1 MMPGFERSTAIEIEI
16 AHLRDLDL
24 AGLRARWRTSFG
36 RQAPAH
42 LPKHLLL
49 RLLAYRIQAQ
59 ALGDLDPATNRFLD
73 RLAGRTG
80 EATPIAADAGLRP
93 GTLLVREW
101 NGASHRVMVL
111 DEGFAWNGGTYKSLS
126 TVARAITGTRW
137 NGPRFFGL
145 REKGP

>member
-1 MMPGFERSTAIEIEI
+1 MRCASEIETEI
-16 AHLRDLDL
+16 APLRDLDL

-42 LPKHLLL
+42 LPRHLLL
-49 RLLAYRIQAQ
+49 RLLAHRIQADV
-59 ALGDLDPATNRFLD
+59 LGDLDAATARVLD
-73 RLAGRTG
+73 RLAGRGSGDT
-80 EATPIAADAGLRP
+80 TPIANDVGLRA

-111 DEGFAWNGGTYKSLS
+111 DEGFAWNGGSYKSLS
-126 TVARAITGTRW
+126 KVARAITGTRW

>member
-1 MMPGFERSTAIEIEI
+1 MRCTSEIETEI
-16 AHLRDLDL
+16 APLRDLDL

-42 LPKHLLL
+42 LPRHLLL
-49 RLLAYRIQAQ
+49 RLLAYRIQADV
-59 ALGDLDPATNRFLD
+59 LGDLDAATARVLD
-73 RLAGRTG
+73 RLAGRGSGDTR
-80 EATPIAADAGLRP
+80 PIANDVGLRP

-101 NGASHRVMVL
+101 DGASHRVMVL
-111 DEGFAWNGGTYKSLS
+111 DEGFAWNGGSYKSLS
-126 TVARAITGTRW
+126 EVARAITGTRW

>member
-1 MMPGFERSTAIEIEI
+1 MRCASEIETEI
-16 AHLRDLDL
+16 APLRDLDL

-42 LPKHLLL
+42 LPRHLLL
-49 RLLAYRIQAQ
+49 RLLAYRIQADV
-59 ALGDLDPATNRFLD
+59 LGDLDAATARVLN
-73 RLAGRTG
+73 RLAGRGSGDTR
-80 EATPIAADAGLRP
+80 PIVNDVGLRP

-101 NGASHRVMVL
+101 AGASHRVTVL
-111 DEGFAWNGGTYKSLS
+111 NEGFAWSGGSYKSLS
-126 TVARAITGTRW
+126 KVARAITGTRW

>member
-1 MMPGFERSTAIEIEI
+1 MRCASEIETEI
-16 AHLRDLDL
+16 APLRDLDL

-42 LPKHLLL
+42 LPRHLLL
-49 RLLAYRIQAQ
+49 RLLAYRIQADV
-59 ALGDLDPATNRFLD
+59 LGDLDAATARVLN
-73 RLAGRTG
+73 RLAGRGSGDTR
-80 EATPIAADAGLRP
+80 PIANDVGLRP

-101 NGASHRVMVL
+101 DGASHRVMVL
-111 DEGFAWNGGTYKSLS
+111 DEGFAWNGGSYKSLS
-126 TVARAITGTRW
+126 EVARAITGTRW